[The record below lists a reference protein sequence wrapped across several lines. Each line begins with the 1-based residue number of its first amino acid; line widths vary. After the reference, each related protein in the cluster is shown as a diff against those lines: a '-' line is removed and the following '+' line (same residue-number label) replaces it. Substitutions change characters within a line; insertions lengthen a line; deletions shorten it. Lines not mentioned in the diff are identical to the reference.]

1 MWSWDNPIS
10 AENQIPAVQTVHHKS
25 VEGTPLKVR
34 NVQHLAVLDPNTQ
47 VKRRS
52 LSKPSSH
59 SALISKESTRVSF
72 GASVNVWIDPC
83 HNDSLTHGSE
93 AELSKIALSIG
104 DSPSLPTGS
113 ENSDHLDQSC
123 DVVLVHPN
131 DSLDGPT
138 AFGDNERNLR
148 KSVEEVS
155 HSSYMKCDNLVI
167 VPSTTTT
174 NVPSKLQTNPT
185 LEDNSCQTLTLMSHD
200 PESHDAQG
208 ILTSQMPLKHITEH
222 DDIVVENLG
231 SRNEENVA
239 ANILTSN
246 TLHTGKP
253 DFSSSMVSDSQLED
267 PPATDKIYGV
277 EVTSEPN
284 VVTSTNDTYVI
295 DPCLDATPEEV
306 SCTLTDVLSEVMDI
320 IENWNLSMKGDEDCS
335 QNEQADDEGRGE
347 GCPAVEMLPSFPP
360 VMNDLRLDPLV
371 CDHSERSLSDTL
383 HIEGSLFTEV
393 EFQDFDLSLNKA
405 DLYTAEIRDD
415 KYCTLVDGATTDLV
429 STEKDSSSLMQA
441 KWFSPIYGMDQVHH
455 LDPNPDQGNVALCTP
470 LSDSCPTPI
479 IPNPLKFCDIPLFG
493 KGMVKNLTP
502 RMFASP
508 RDAGTAMTPLS
519 TTDGVTWTTPI
530 MLLNKS
536 VNTSGDFMLERNKS
550 AKDNSSETD
559 SVLWNFSR
567 EALRNASRD
576 ELMERLEGTL
586 IVVEVLSRQLQGW
599 QQTQVSSKPSEQ
611 RECSTQT
618 CVTYTSTD
626 EQHYHNLYL
635 KTLSTLRS
643 EQHSRELDEA
653 LHQHLRD
660 ATEALT
666 SHKTEASSIIEF
678 AKRLYE
684 NTQKDRAYLQRQLS
698 HSRKLLADHMSILQ
712 KISEKL
718 KGNLRQRDEMKTLM
732 EEAIEAKDAANQ
744 CLQDLEI
751 HSSAVITE
759 LRGDLEYEKQLS
771 DSVKEAY
778 DQQRSY
784 NEELAEF
791 VNRAEI
797 VCSEMEED
805 RTQLQRQCS
814 QARELMSQHWRLF
827 EVMKEKTQTA
837 LGEYKEAKMERDLAV
852 QENEKVTAEND
863 RLKLENSRL
872 GSELELLMDRLCAL
886 ESEAEQMKEEKSE
899 LEELLSAKESS
910 MKLLKKELNEATAR
924 GRENQDH
931 VKHLSGWVVP
941 RLEDELSDAVNQN
954 RALQKQL
961 EMLAKEHASQ
971 VAYYTE
977 SLEFL
982 EQENI
987 VCREQVA
994 ETESQLKSHNLTV
1007 LDRNYQCE
1015 SLKDTIGEL
1024 LKEVSDLQEKLAH
1037 SQGKS
1042 STLCKEV
1049 MDSSAEVSIIKSHM
1063 LELVENLKESAK
1075 TKAMESLP
1083 GTQTP
1088 GQSLVQS
1095 KYEELTT
1102 TNVNAPDSKAQREGI
1117 WSKTSAFTVVH
1128 PVATS
1133 STDSQQKNL
1142 PDLVRELSRI
1152 VTDVVTTSST
1162 AMEKKQ
1168 QIIEDFKSEISSLKE
1183 EIQSQSFNH
1192 TSEIRVLQEKLGNL
1206 KRENSLLDEKI
1217 NGKQKCI
1224 NELQEVMNQQE
1235 QKILQ
1240 QFSEAKKREVLIQ
1253 ESAELQ
1259 LSLKVYE
1266 KQVEV
1271 LKQELAQDGE
1281 HAARNWIQEKLIL
1294 HKDLT
1299 TLREK
1304 LVNLE
1309 YSKSESIQRL
1319 LRHRDILEANLSNS
1333 EAEVRKLD
1341 LIIERI
1347 RQILL
1352 SIPDVVDNCEKLRQL
1367 KEFLK

>member
-1 MWSWDNPIS
+1 MVG
-10 AENQIPAVQTVHHKS
+10 E
-25 VEGTPLKVR
+25 VR
-34 NVQHLAVLDPNTQ
+34 YLP
-47 VKRRS
+47 R
-52 LSKPSSH
+52 
-59 SALISKESTRVSF
+59 
-72 GASVNVWIDPC
+72 
-83 HNDSLTHGSE
+83 
-93 AELSKIALSIG
+93 ALS
-104 DSPSLPTGS
+104 
-113 ENSDHLDQSC
+113 
-123 DVVLVHPN
+123 
-131 DSLDGPT
+131 
-138 AFGDNERNLR
+138 
-148 KSVEEVS
+148 
-155 HSSYMKCDNLVI
+155 
-167 VPSTTTT
+167 
-174 NVPSKLQTNPT
+174 
-185 LEDNSCQTLTLMSHD
+185 
-200 PESHDAQG
+200 
-208 ILTSQMPLKHITEH
+208 
-222 DDIVVENLG
+222 
-231 SRNEENVA
+231 
-239 ANILTSN
+239 
-246 TLHTGKP
+246 
-253 DFSSSMVSDSQLED
+253 
-267 PPATDKIYGV
+267 
-277 EVTSEPN
+277 
-284 VVTSTNDTYVI
+284 
-295 DPCLDATPEEV
+295 
-306 SCTLTDVLSEVMDI
+306 
-320 IENWNLSMKGDEDCS
+320 
-335 QNEQADDEGRGE
+335 
-347 GCPAVEMLPSFPP
+347 
-360 VMNDLRLDPLV
+360 
-371 CDHSERSLSDTL
+371 DHSQV
-383 HIEGSLFTEV
+383 EV
-393 EFQDFDLSLNKA
+393 EFRPVGTRIGSRKEWKIHPNWLHSMDLEKIKKELVEFFEINEGSVDVLTLWEAMKA
-405 DLYTAEIRDD
+405 YLRGLLFRDISRCKRKSRETERLAVEGLRIAEDEMVDGSVEDTVAFLEELELPRLSDIDREDLEAPITEEELGRALQSMANGKAPGVDGFPAEIYKNFGEVLIPKLRVLLEEARSGGRLPASMREAIIVVIPKEGKDPTQPD
-415 KYCTLVDGATTDLV
+415 SYRPISLLTTDVKLLAKVFAMRLTSVISGLV
-429 STEKDSSSLMQA
+429 HSDQSGFMPDRSTAINLRRLYMNLQLRSDNCGQRVIASLDAHKAFDSVEWGYLWQVLRSMGFGPQFISWIRLMYSMPMARVRVNGELSRTIQLARGTRQGCPLSPLLFALAVEPLAA
-441 KWFSPIYGMDQVHH
+441 KLRRSDEVTGFKYGMIEER
-455 LDPNPDQGNVALCTP
+455 VALYADDILLFLADPGTS
-470 LSDSCPTPI
+470 LEGAIGI
-479 IPNPLKFCDIPLFG
+479 IERFG
-493 KGMVKNLTP
+493 SVSGLRINW
-502 RMFASP
+502 S
-508 RDAGTAMTPLS
+508 
-519 TTDGVTWTTPI
+519 
-530 MLLNKS
+530 KS
-536 VNTSGDFMLERNKS
+536 VLFKVDDDGGEPLE
-550 AKDNSSETD
+550 DG
-559 SVLWNFSR
+559 
-567 EALRNASRD
+567 
-576 ELMERLEGTL
+576 RLEAEFGLGTVGEFQYL
-586 IVVEVLSRQLQGW
+586 RMRHAFGAQSRNGGIGIQRDIVLE
-599 QQTQVSSKPSEQ
+599 
-611 RECSTQT
+611 
-618 CVTYTSTD
+618 Y
-626 EQHYHNLYL
+626 
-635 KTLSTLRS
+635 
-643 EQHSRELDEA
+643 
-653 LHQHLRD
+653 
-660 ATEALT
+660 T

-684 NTQKDRAYLQRQLS
+684 NTQKDRAYLQRQRRSAGKQSGDVTAVLSGWPALTASAEKHSAGGQTRKLS

-805 RTQLQRQCS
+805 RTQLQR

>member
-1 MWSWDNPIS
+1 MWSSDNPIS
-10 AENQIPAVQTVHHKS
+10 DENQIPAVQTVHHKV
-25 VEGTPLKVR
+25 VEGTSLKVLTG
-34 NVQHLAVLDPNTQ
+34 QHLAGLDPNTE
-47 VKRRS
+47 VKRRSS

-59 SALISKESTRVSF
+59 SALISKESTRVSI
-72 GASVNVWIDPC
+72 GASVSVWIDPC
-83 HNDSLTHGSE
+83 HNDSLTHSSE

-113 ENSDHLDQSC
+113 ENSHHLDQSC
-123 DVVLVHPN
+123 DIVLVQPN

-138 AFGDNERNLR
+138 AFGDNEENRR
-148 KSVEEVS
+148 QSVDAVA
-155 HSSYMKCDNLVI
+155 HNSYMKCDNLVI
-167 VPSTTTT
+167 PSATTT
-174 NVPSKLQTNPT
+174 NVPSKLQTNPA
-185 LEDNSCQTLTLMSHD
+185 LEDNSCQTVTLTLHG

-208 ILTSQMPLKHITEH
+208 ILTPQMPLKHITEH
-222 DDIVVENLG
+222 DDILVENLG
-231 SRNEENVA
+231 SRNEESVA

-246 TLHTGKP
+246 SLHTGKP
-253 DFSSSMVSDSQLED
+253 DLSSSMVSDSQLED
-267 PPATDKIYGV
+267 LPATDQIDGV

-284 VVTSTNDTYVI
+284 VLTSTNDTYVI
-295 DPCLDATPEEV
+295 DPCLDAAPEEV
-306 SCTLTDVLSEVMDI
+306 SCTLTDVLSEVMEF
-320 IENWNLSMKGDEDCS
+320 IENWNLSIKGDEDCS
-335 QNEQADDEGRGE
+335 QNEPADDEGRGE

-360 VMNDLRLDPLV
+360 VILDPLV

-383 HIEGSLFTEV
+383 LIEGSLFTEV

-405 DLYTAEIRDD
+405 DLYTAETRDD
-415 KYCTLVDGATTDLV
+415 KCCTPVDGATTDLV
-429 STEKDSSSLMQA
+429 STERDSSLLTQA
-441 KWFSPIYGMDQVHH
+441 KCFSPIYGMDQVHQ

-493 KGMVKNLTP
+493 KGMVKNLNQ

-508 RDAGTAMTPLS
+508 HDAGTAMTPLS
-519 TTDGVTWTTPI
+519 TTEGVTWTTPI

-567 EALRNASRD
+567 EALCNASRD

-618 CVTYTSTD
+618 CVTYTSMD
-626 EQHYHNLYL
+626 ERHYHNLYL
-635 KTLSTLRS
+635 KTLSTLLS

-660 ATEALT
+660 ATEALVGQT

-678 AKRLYE
+678 AKSLYE
-684 NTQKDRAYLQRQLS
+684 NTQKTRADLQRQLS

-732 EEAIEAKDAANQ
+732 EEAIQAKDAANQ

-751 HSSAVITE
+751 HSSAVMTQ

-771 DSVKEAY
+771 ESVKEAY
-778 DQQRSY
+778 EQQRSY

-791 VNRAEI
+791 VNRAQI

-814 QARELMSQHWRLF
+814 QAREVMSQHWRLF
-827 EVMKEKTQTA
+827 EVMKEKTQSA
-837 LGEYKEAKMERDLAV
+837 LGEYTEAKMERDLAV
-852 QENEKVTAEND
+852 QENENVTAEND

-872 GSELELLMDRLCAL
+872 GSELELLMDRLCTL
-886 ESEAEQMKEEKSE
+886 ESEAEQIKEEKSE

-954 RALQKQL
+954 RALQTQL

-987 VCREQVA
+987 ICREQVA
-994 ETESQLKSHNLTV
+994 ETESQLKSHHLTV

-1015 SLKDTIGEL
+1015 SLKDTIREL
-1024 LKEVSDLQEKLAH
+1024 QKEVSDLQEKLAH

-1042 STLCKEV
+1042 STLCKE
-1049 MDSSAEVSIIKSHM
+1049 MSDSSAEVSIIKSHM

-1075 TKAMESLP
+1075 AKAMERLP
-1083 GTQTP
+1083 VTQTP
-1088 GQSLVQS
+1088 GRSLVQS

-1102 TNVNAPDSKAQREGI
+1102 TNVNATDAKAQREGI
-1117 WSKTSAFTVVH
+1117 WSKTSAFTVVL

-1142 PDLVRELSRI
+1142 PDLVRELSHI
-1152 VTDVVTTSST
+1152 VTDVVTTLSNT
-1162 AMEKKQ
+1162 MEKKQ
-1168 QIIEDFKSEISSLKE
+1168 QIIEDFKTEISSLKA
-1183 EIQSQSFNH
+1183 EIQSQSFHH
-1192 TSEIRVLQEKLGNL
+1192 TSEIRVLQEELGNL

-1224 NELQEVMNQQE
+1224 SELQGVMNQQE

-1319 LRHRDILEANLSNS
+1319 LRHRDVLEANLSNS